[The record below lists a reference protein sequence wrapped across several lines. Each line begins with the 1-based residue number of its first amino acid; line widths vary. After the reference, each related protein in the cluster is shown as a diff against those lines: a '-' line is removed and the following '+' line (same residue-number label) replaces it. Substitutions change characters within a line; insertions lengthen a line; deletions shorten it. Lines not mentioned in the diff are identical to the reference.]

1 MTREKPCKDIVLS
14 SKCSMK
20 REVRGLQSG
29 QSHLK
34 FGEVEGC
41 VGTCV
46 VTSTQSTHASGR
58 HSLGTPHFPRAS
70 SSGDVW
76 LRCRAWGLCIEA
88 AGGPGSPDTG
98 KQAQGSRQTL
108 GVLRL
113 PWLSSPTME
122 VEGADG
128 AHWSPQGSL
137 LMKKEVQLVSRCP
150 PGSRMAGPAESVG
163 MASGSLLAQVK

>member
-20 REVRGLQSG
+20 WEVRGLQSG
-29 QSHLK
+29 QSHLQ

-58 HSLGTPHFPRAS
+58 HSLGTPHSEPRALGICG
-70 SSGDVW
+70 SGAE
-76 LRCRAWGLCIEA
+76 CGGLCTEA

-128 AHWSPQGSL
+128 AHWNPQGSL
-137 LMKKEVQLVSRCP
+137 LMKEEVQLVSRCP

-163 MASGSLLAQVK
+163 MASGSLLAQVQ